1 MKLKEID
8 YRDKITGTEFITNY
22 VKKQK
27 PLVLTKLSE
36 DWPARKKWNLNYF
49 AEEVG
54 NVVVPLYDSEPA
66 KGNENSRKPAKRLP
80 MREYIQLLKKG
91 PTDLRIFFFNV
102 LQKCPKLTED
112 FSYPDIGLKFF
123 KKLPVLFFGGEGARV
138 LTHYDVDLAENMHFN
153 LYGEK
158 EVILFPHDQKKYLYH
173 VPFSIVTI
181 EEIEMD
187 NPDFKKYPALKKL
200 EGYKVRLKA
209 GETLYIPS
217 GYWHYIRYV
226 SPSISMTLRAL
237 PRSFSKLTKV
247 FKNIV
252 FMMSFDNLMRKLRG
266 QRWVDYKNK
275 LAVKR
280 THKNI

>member
-8 YRDKITGTEFITNY
+8 YKENIDAAEFMTNY
-22 VKKQK
+22 VNKKK

-36 DWPARKKWNLNYF
+36 DWPAAKKWNLDYF
-49 AEEVG
+49 AEKVG
-54 NVVVPLYDSEPA
+54 DVVVPLYDSEPA
-66 KGNENSRKPAKRLP
+66 KGNENSRKPAMHLS
-80 MREYIQLLKKG
+80 MREYVKLLKKG
-91 PTDLRIFFFNV
+91 PTDLRIFFFNI
-102 LQKCPKLTED
+102 LQKCPELTKD

-123 KKLPVLFFGGEGARV
+123 KKLPVLFFGGAGARV
-138 LTHYDVDLAENMHFN
+138 LTHYDVDLADNMHFN

-158 EVILFPHDQKKYLYH
+158 EVILFPHNQKKYLYH

-187 NPDFKKYPALKKL
+187 RPDFIKFPALKKA
-200 EGYKVRLKA
+200 EGYRVQLNA

-237 PRSFSKLTKV
+237 PKSAPKLAKV
-247 FKNIV
+247 FKNIA
-252 FMMSFDNLMRKLRG
+252 FMMTFDNLMRKLRG
-266 QRWVDYKNK
+266 QKWIDYKNK
-275 LAVKR
+275 LAKKR
-280 THKNI
+280 AQ